1 MIGESYGDKDL
12 KRNRRDKDLK
22 VEMHLMGD
30 SYSKMNHIQVEP
42 KARL

>member
-12 KRNRRDKDLK
+12 KRKRRDK
-22 VEMHLMGD
+22 VAQHLMGD